1 MISLEYSALLATAL
15 ETVACSLK
23 VPAYLFTVLISLLAP
38 HLLVIWELFIISIIM
53 DTATTST
60 SELSEH
66 GDQIYDLLDAHQGGR
81 CCLEIQQ
88 TRSRQLMLDILLHP
102 LEILLLSELLICFD
116 LSVKTPKLSI
126 EDFSTHRLNQ
136 V

>member
-1 MISLEYSALLATAL
+1 VISLKYPALLATAL
-15 ETVACSLK
+15 ETLCRCLK
-23 VPAYLFTVLISLLAP
+23 VPAYLITVLISLLAP
-38 HLLVIWELFIISIIM
+38 HLLVICEVFIISIIM
-53 DTATTST
+53 DTATTCS

-66 GDQIYDLLDAHQGGR
+66 GDQINDLLDGHQGGR

-88 TRSRQLMLDILLHP
+88 TRSRQLMLDVLLHP

-126 EDFSTHRLNQ
+126 EDFSTHRLYQ

>member
-1 MISLEYSALLATAL
+1 MISLKYPALLATAL
-15 ETVACSLK
+15 ETLCRCLK
-23 VPAYLFTVLISLLAP
+23 VPAYLITVLISLLAP
-38 HLLVIWELFIISIIM
+38 HLLVICEVFIISIIM
-53 DTATTST
+53 DTA

-66 GDQIYDLLDAHQGGR
+66 GDQINDLLDGHQGGR

-88 TRSRQLMLDILLHP
+88 TRSRQLMLDVLLHP

-126 EDFSTHRLNQ
+126 EDFSTHRLYQ

>member
-1 MISLEYSALLATAL
+1 
-15 ETVACSLK
+15 
-23 VPAYLFTVLISLLAP
+23 VLIFLLAP
-38 HLLVIWELFIISIIM
+38 HLLEIWELFIISIIM
-53 DTATTST
+53 DTTTASSS

-88 TRSRQLMLDILLHP
+88 TRSRQQLMLDLLHP
-102 LEILLLSELLICFD
+102 LEILLLSELFIRFN

-126 EDFSTHRLNQ
+126 EYFSTHRLNQ